1 MKPYRIL
8 SLVAALGL
16 MAAFAPAAATAAA
29 APAPGAAPAAGQAVQ
44 MTLIQTLC
52 SSYTV
57 VPANKT
63 PAVLDQTGGHF
74 AELDTSHQTVL
85 TDPTTD
91 IPAICTRADGWQF
104 QLYGDPGLSVP
115 VGAPLTTGTDGA
127 HTGSV
132 TITLDAN
139 ELALAQTTGAP
150 TGLWVSEIMQPGVA
164 GFGALRC
171 FTDMN
176 NGDDRENI
184 QGIGTSSL
192 QIYCIAYSVL
202 PASTYHALTPTR
214 LLDTRN
220 GTGGLSGPLSSHVA
234 ATFQV
239 SGGVV
244 PANATAV
251 TGNLTVT
258 GQNGNGYLFIGPT
271 ATNNPTSS
279 TLNFPVGDD
288 RANAVTVG
296 LGTGGT
302 LSITFVGSGPSKAA
316 YVIFDVTGYF
326 TADTSGA
333 TYHALTPARLLDT
346 RNGTG
351 GLSGPLNSHVA
362 ATFQV
367 SGGVVPANAIAV
379 TGNLTVTGQTS
390 NGYLFIGPT
399 ATNNPTSST
408 LNFPV
413 ADDRANAV
421 TVGLGTGGTLS
432 ITFVGSGPS
441 KAAYVIFDVTG
452 YFTADTSGAF
462 YVPLTPARIL
472 DTRNGTGGIFNP
484 LSSHSAQSF
493 AVGGQGRVSSSAIA
507 VTGNL
512 TVTSQTSNGYLFIG
526 PTATNNPTSSTLNFP
541 VGDDRA
547 NSATVALSGAG
558 GSLSVTFV
566 APGPGPTANAI
577 FDVSGYFVP

>member
-1 MKPYRIL
+1 MLRATNDPGSPYF
-8 SLVAALGL
+8 
-16 MAAFAPAAATAAA
+16 AAFITPGNGVAVQWRTAQGGGSSQVVIAGTAPAWLEVARSGSTFTAYTSADGVTWTAIPNASMGITMPATLL
-29 APAPGAAPAAGQAVQ
+29 AGLAV
-44 MTLIQTLC
+44 
-52 SSYTV
+52 
-57 VPANKT
+57 
-63 PAVLDQTGGHF
+63 
-74 AELDTSHQTVL
+74 TSHNGGSMGTATFDTATLTGVL
-85 TDPTTD
+85 
-91 IPAICTRADGWQF
+91 AV
-104 QLYGDPGLSVP
+104 SS
-115 VGAPLTTGTDGA
+115 GA
-127 HTGSV
+127 
-132 TITLDAN
+132 
-139 ELALAQTTGAP
+139 
-150 TGLWVSEIMQPGVA
+150 
-164 GFGALRC
+164 
-171 FTDMN
+171 
-176 NGDDRENI
+176 
-184 QGIGTSSL
+184 
-192 QIYCIAYSVL
+192 
-202 PASTYHALTPTR
+202 TYHALTPTR

-244 PANATAV
+244 PANAT
-251 TGNLTVT
+251 
-258 GQNGNGYLFIGPT
+258 
-271 ATNNPTSS
+271 
-279 TLNFPVGDD
+279 
-288 RANAVTVG
+288 
-296 LGTGGT
+296 
-302 LSITFVGSGPSKAA
+302 
-316 YVIFDVTGYF
+316 
-326 TADTSGA
+326 
-333 TYHALTPARLLDT
+333 
-346 RNGTG
+346 
-351 GLSGPLNSHVA
+351 
-362 ATFQV
+362 
-367 SGGVVPANAIAV
+367 AV

-452 YFTADTSGAF
+452 YFTADTSGATYHALAPARLLDTRNGTGGLSGPLSSHVAATFQVSGGVVPANATAVTGNLTVTGQTSNGYLFIGPTATNNPTSSTLNFPVADDRANAVTVGLGTGGTLSTTFVAPSSGQSAFVIFDVTGYFTADTSGAF

-472 DTRNGTGGIFNP
+472 DTRDGTGGIFNP

-541 VGDDRA
+541 VADDRA

>member
-8 SLVAALGL
+8 SVVAALGL

-29 APAPGAAPAAGQAVQ
+29 APATGAAPAAVQTVQ

-74 AELDTSHQTVL
+74 AELDTSYQTVL

-115 VGAPLTTGTDGA
+115 VGAPLTTGTDGT

-164 GFGALRC
+164 SFGALRC

-202 PASTYHALTPTR
+202 PAGTYHALTPTR

-258 GQNGNGYLFIGPT
+258 GQ
-271 ATNNPTSS
+271 
-279 TLNFPVGDD
+279 
-288 RANAVTVG
+288 
-296 LGTGGT
+296 
-302 LSITFVGSGPSKAA
+302 
-316 YVIFDVTGYF
+316 
-326 TADTSGA
+326 
-333 TYHALTPARLLDT
+333 
-346 RNGTG
+346 
-351 GLSGPLNSHVA
+351 
-362 ATFQV
+362 
-367 SGGVVPANAIAV
+367 
-379 TGNLTVTGQTS
+379 TS

-432 ITFVGSGPS
+432 TTFVAPSSGQS
-441 KAAYVIFDVTG
+441 AFVIFDVTG

-541 VGDDRA
+541 VADDRA